1 MKRLLLT
8 LKNEIKLVRTS
19 IPVHLVAMLQ
29 PTLMYLLMSVILVH
43 PTFDMYVTRPATQG
57 GKSLVAAMQEV
68 GSPIG
73 LPYINPILI
82 DAVEPESVRQVV
94 TVEERDGK
102 IHAVQDYGLIDS
114 NMVKNFRNR
123 LTAAALR
130 VWNTSLGNQAVQ
142 IEEHPL
148 LSEDK
153 PYTLFFG
160 MAMLPL
166 TSAVAASM
174 VGGILTAQ
182 EFEYGTIQEYQMA
195 PASSLLVISARLI
208 RLVLLS
214 LISATILLGTLK
226 LVNGAWPEPVWKVGL
241 IIIPTGV
248 IAGCLGMI
256 AGLMFKKSIPAFIVG
271 LVTSF
276 VGWLL
281 GSAFGLAAGF
291 NRVYEFIS
299 RLTPNTHAVE
309 LLYPL
314 YFGGNVGN
322 PWFSWTF
329 LLLVSGFMIGLT
341 LIAYRLNVQRQ
352 I

>member
-1 MKRLLLT
+1 MRL
-8 LKNEIKLVRTS
+8 
-19 IPVHLVAMLQ
+19 
-29 PTLMYLLMSVILVH
+29 
-43 PTFDMYVTRPATQG
+43 
-57 GKSLVAAMQEV
+57 
-68 GSPIG
+68 
-73 LPYINPILI
+73 NPK
-82 DAVEPESVRQVV
+82 SVRQVV

-102 IHAVQDYGLIDS
+102 VYAVQDYGLIDS

-130 VWNTSLGNQAVQ
+130 VWNNSLGNQAVQ
-142 IEEHPL
+142 IEEHPWL
-148 LSEDK
+148 LEDK

-166 TSAVAASM
+166 TAAVAASM

-195 PASSLLVISARLI
+195 PASTTLVISARLI
-208 RLVLLS
+208 RLVLLC
-214 LISATILLGTLK
+214 LISTSILLVTIKYVAG
-226 LVNGAWPEPVWKVGL
+226 VWPEPVWKVGL
-241 IIIPTGV
+241 IIIPAGV

-256 AGLMFKKSIPAFIVG
+256 AGLLFKKSIPAFIVG

-291 NRVYEFIS
+291 NQVYEFIS

-322 PWFSWTF
+322 PWFSWAF
-329 LLLVSGFMIGLT
+329 LLLVSGFMIVLT
-341 LIAYRLNVQRQ
+341 LLAYRLSVQRQ
-352 I
+352 L

>member
-1 MKRLLLT
+1 MKRLLLS
-8 LKNEIKLVRTS
+8 LKNEIKLFRTS

-43 PTFDMYVTRPATQG
+43 PTFDMYVTRPSTQD

-94 TVEERDGK
+94 TMEERDGK
-102 IHAVQDYGLIDS
+102 VYAVQDYGLIDS

-130 VWNTSLGNQAVQ
+130 VWNKFLGNQAVQ
-142 IEEHPL
+142 IEEHPWL
-148 LSEDK
+148 PEDK

-166 TSAVAASM
+166 TAAVAASM
-174 VGGILTAQ
+174 VGGILTAE
-182 EFEYGTIQEYQMA
+182 EFEYGTIQEYQIA
-195 PASSLLVISARLI
+195 PASSLLVISSRLI

-214 LISATILLGTLK
+214 LISATILLVTLK
-226 LVNGAWPEPVWKVGL
+226 LVNGAWPKPVWKVSL

-256 AGLMFKKSIPAFIVG
+256 AGLILKKSIPAFIVG

-276 VGWLL
+276 VSWLL

-291 NRVYEFIS
+291 NRIYEFVS

-322 PWFSWTF
+322 PWSSWAF

-341 LIAYRLNVQRQ
+341 LLAYRWSVQRQ
-352 I
+352 L

>member
-8 LKNEIKLVRTS
+8 LKNDLKLVRTS
-19 IPVHLVAMLQ
+19 IPVHLIAMLQ
-29 PTLMYLLMSVILVH
+29 PTVMYLLMSVILVY
-43 PTFDMYVTRPATQG
+43 PTFDMYVTRPTTEAG
-57 GKSLVAAMQEV
+57 ISLVAAMREV

-82 DAVEPESVRQVV
+82 DVVEPESVRQVV
-94 TVEERDGK
+94 TVKEREGK
-102 IHAVQDYGLIDS
+102 TLAVQDYGLIDS

-130 VWNTSLGNQAVQ
+130 VWNKSLGDQAIQ
-142 IEEHPL
+142 IEEHPWL
-148 LSEDK
+148 PEDK

-166 TSAVAASM
+166 TAAVAASM
-174 VGGILTAQ
+174 VGGILIAQ
-182 EFEYGTIQEYQMA
+182 DFEYGTIQEYQLA
-195 PASSLLVISARLI
+195 PAPALLVISARLI
-208 RLVLLS
+208 RLVFLS
-214 LISATILLGTLK
+214 LISTTILLVTLK
-226 LVNGAWPEPVWKVGL
+226 CIAGVWPEPVWKVGL
-241 IIIPTGV
+241 IIIPAGV

-256 AGLMFKKSIPAFIVG
+256 AGLLFKKSIPAFIVG

-291 NRVYEFIS
+291 NRIYEFVS

-322 PWFSWTF
+322 PWFSWAF
-329 LLLVSGFMIGLT
+329 LLLVSGIMIGLT
-341 LIAYRLNVQRQ
+341 LLAYRWSVQRQ